1 MLSKTLKEV
10 DEMEAS
16 EVELWQ
22 YYLSEPR
29 GEDRQDYHAA
39 QICHAIYTILASF
52 SSQDIKLKLED
63 NLLKFSEI
71 KTEAEAAEEATLKN
85 VAIMQAMFS
94 KSDVGLK
101 LVDKLNSIEKDTE
114 STE

>member
-22 YYLSEPR
+22 LYLSEPR

-39 QICHAIYTILASF
+39 QICHSIYTILASF
-52 SSQDIKLKLED
+52 SEKDIKLKLED
-63 NLLKFSEI
+63 NLIKFGEH
-71 KTEAEAAEEATLKN
+71 KTEQEMADEDTLKN
-85 VAIMQAMFS
+85 INIAQAMFGGIGKEAS
-94 KSDVGLK
+94 LS
-101 LVDKLNSIEKDTE
+101 LVDKVNSVENKE
-114 STE
+114 Q

>member
-22 YYLSEPR
+22 MYLSEPR

-39 QICHAIYTILASF
+39 QICHAVYTILSSF

-71 KTEAEAAEEATLKN
+71 KTEAEMAEESTLKN
-85 VAIMQAMFS
+85 IAIVQGMFGNE
-94 KSDVGLK
+94 GLK
-101 LVDKLNSIEKDTE
+101 LVDKLKSIETTE
-114 STE
+114 